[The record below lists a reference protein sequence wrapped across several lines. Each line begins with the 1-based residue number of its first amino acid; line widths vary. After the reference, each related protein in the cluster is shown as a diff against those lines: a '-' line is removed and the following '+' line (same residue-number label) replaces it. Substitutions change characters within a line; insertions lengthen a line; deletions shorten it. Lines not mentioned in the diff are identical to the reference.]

1 MWRIPTTDDLR
12 DAILEDELQAY
23 QTASVADGKDPAAK
37 AIANAVGVFRS
48 ALRSGY
54 KGVIGT
60 AGTLPDDLI
69 PQAMH
74 IAAYYFLGSRAG
86 ADISDARRQLYQDA
100 VDATKRI
107 ADGRLAYT
115 DPDDVEDAAVPS
127 DSFPKPSFRKK
138 DRLLTRAD
146 QSGL

>member
-1 MWRIPTTDDLR
+1 MWRIPTVDDFR
-12 DAILEDELQAY
+12 DAILEDELQAW
-23 QTASVADGKDPAAK
+23 QDASVADGKDPTAK
-37 AIANAVGVFRS
+37 AITNAVGTFRS

-74 IAAYYFLGSRAG
+74 LAVYYFLGGRGG
-86 ADISDARRQLYQDA
+86 AQVSGDRKQLYTDA
-100 VDATKRI
+100 YDMTKRI

-115 DPDDVEDAAVPS
+115 DPDNVEDVAAPS

-138 DRLLTRAD
+138 DRVLRRED
-146 QSGL
+146 QAGL

>member
-1 MWRIPTTDDLR
+1 MWRKPTVDDFR
-12 DAILEDELQAY
+12 DAILEDELLAWQE
-23 QTASVADGKDPAAK
+23 ASVADGKDATAK
-37 AIANAVGVFRS
+37 AIANATGVFRS

-54 KGVIGT
+54 KGVIGI

-74 IAAYYFLGSRAG
+74 MAVYYFLGGRGG
-86 ADISDARRQLYQDA
+86 AQVSADRKQLYQDA
-100 VDATKRI
+100 YDMTKRI

-115 DPDDVEDAAVPS
+115 DPDDAEDEAAVS
-127 DSFPKPSFRKK
+127 DSFPKPAFRPKT
-138 DRLLTRAD
+138 RLLDRAS